1 MQKQN
6 LTDLNAYL
14 FEQLERISDE
24 DMAPEQLEV
33 EINRSKAVTDLASTV
48 ISNAALVMKAA
59 EVFDSR
65 KLVDATTEKPK
76 LLE

>member
-33 EINRSKAVTDLASTV
+33 EINRFECLS
-48 ISNAALVMKAA
+48 I
-59 EVFDSR
+59 
-65 KLVDATTEKPK
+65 
-76 LLE
+76 